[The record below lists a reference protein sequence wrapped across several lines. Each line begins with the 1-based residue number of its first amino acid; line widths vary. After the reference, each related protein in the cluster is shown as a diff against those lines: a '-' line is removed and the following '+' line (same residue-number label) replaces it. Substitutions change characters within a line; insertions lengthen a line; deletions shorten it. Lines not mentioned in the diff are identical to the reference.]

1 MISQRAYQQK
11 AIDQT
16 FEEWKDK
23 RSTLVVMPT
32 GTGKTVVFSGIIS
45 KMMPKRTMVI
55 AHREELLFQAREKI
69 HRVAGLEC
77 DIEKAELAA
86 STNGFFRQPV
96 VVASIQT
103 LISGELEKKRV
114 RRFDPMDFGCIVIDE
129 AHRATAP
136 SYRHVIKHFLEGN
149 PDLKIFGCTATPDRT
164 DEQAL
169 GQIFESVAFDYEI
182 LDAIS
187 DGWLVPI
194 DQQMVSI
201 DGLDF
206 SHIKTTCGDLNGAE
220 LAAVME
226 MEKNMQGVAGASIQ
240 IIGTKRAIVFTSSVK
255 QAEMVCSIFNRHRE
269 GMADWVCGTTDKEKR
284 RDLLTQFK
292 DGHIQVVCNCN
303 CLSEGFDDPGV
314 EVIVMAR
321 PTKSRS
327 LYAQCCGRSM
337 RPLPGV
343 VDDLI
348 DADARKAAIAASA
361 KRSCLIVDFVG
372 NSGKHKL
379 MSTADIL
386 GGNVSDEVLERAVKR
401 VQETQGSLRMVDVI
415 AEEEDNLRKEEER
428 RRKIAED
435 RKRKVVARVTYT
447 SSRINPFDALDITPQ
462 RERGWDAGRTL
473 SEKQRNLLAK
483 QGLNPDELT
492 FGQGK
497 QIIAQLFHRWG
508 DGLCSLKQAALLKRH
523 GYETKTM
530 KREEASRL
538 ITDLKANGWKRP
550 QPQTL

>member
-1 MISQRAYQQK
+1 
-11 AIDQT
+11 
-16 FEEWKDK
+16 
-23 RSTLVVMPT
+23 
-32 GTGKTVVFSGIIS
+32 
-45 KMMPKRTMVI
+45 
-55 AHREELLFQAREKI
+55 
-69 HRVAGLEC
+69 
-77 DIEKAELAA
+77 
-86 STNGFFRQPV
+86 
-96 VVASIQT
+96 
-103 LISGELEKKRV
+103 
-114 RRFDPMDFGCIVIDE
+114 
-129 AHRATAP
+129 
-136 SYRHVIKHFLEGN
+136 
-149 PDLKIFGCTATPDRT
+149 
-164 DEQAL
+164 
-169 GQIFESVAFDYEI
+169 
-182 LDAIS
+182 
-187 DGWLVPI
+187 
-194 DQQMVSI
+194 
-201 DGLDF
+201 
-206 SHIKTTCGDLNGAE
+206 
-220 LAAVME
+220 
-226 MEKNMQGVAGASIQ
+226 
-240 IIGTKRAIVFTSSVK
+240 
-255 QAEMVCSIFNRHRE
+255 
-269 GMADWVCGTTDKEKR
+269 
-284 RDLLTQFK
+284 
-292 DGHIQVVCNCN
+292 
-303 CLSEGFDDPGV
+303 
-314 EVIVMAR
+314 
-321 PTKSRS
+321 
-327 LYAQCCGRSM
+327 
-337 RPLPGV
+337 

-348 DADARKAAIAASA
+348 DADARRAAIAASA

-386 GGNVSDEVLERAVKR
+386 GGNVSEEVLERAVKR

-550 QPQTL
+550 QPQTV